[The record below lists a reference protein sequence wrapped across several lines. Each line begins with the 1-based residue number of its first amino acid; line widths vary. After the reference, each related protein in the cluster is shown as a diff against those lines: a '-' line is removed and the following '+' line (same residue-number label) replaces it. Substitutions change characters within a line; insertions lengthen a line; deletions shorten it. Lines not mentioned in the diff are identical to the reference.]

1 MGESPA
7 AVTGTT
13 VSESAAL
20 EDASFWGTQRP
31 PDALLRYENLRNSPI
46 RVCGCHHLPMRILVA
61 SDLHYSLRQLDW
73 VVTVAGQYD
82 LVVLAG
88 DHLDIRSYVEPD
100 AQIAAVLEYLKRIA
114 AKTTLAACSGNHDLN
129 GENDLEERAATWLQ
143 AAREAGVY
151 VDGTSIVTEDVRVTV
166 CPWWDGP
173 RTRERFAAML
183 AAEASSVDERMWVW
197 VYHAPPDR
205 STTSWTGRR
214 YYGDSD
220 LNGWIAQFRPA
231 LVLCGHVHESPFAD
245 EGNWSDCIGTTWV
258 VNPGRES
265 GPVPAHAIV
274 DTGARFITW
283 SSATAADDVSFA
295 TF

>member
-31 PDALLRYENLRNSPI
+31 PDALLRYENLRDSPI

-129 GENDLEERAATWLQ
+129 GENDLEERGRLVELPHAEVHVPEVLAQ
-143 AAREAGVY
+143 AR
-151 VDGTSIVTEDVRVTV
+151 DLRVV
-166 CPWWDGP
+166 LPEHRDLHL
-173 RTRERFAAML
+173 ER
-183 AAEASSVDERMWVW
+183 R
-197 VYHAPPDR
+197 
-205 STTSWTGRR
+205 
-214 YYGDSD
+214 
-220 LNGWIAQFRPA
+220 
-231 LVLCGHVHESPFAD
+231 
-245 EGNWSDCIGTTWV
+245 
-258 VNPGRES
+258 
-265 GPVPAHAIV
+265 
-274 DTGARFITW
+274 
-283 SSATAADDVSFA
+283 
-295 TF
+295 